1 MAEMATTLVEMDDKE
16 GLGWRISA
24 VVITLMAIGTVFVF
38 SAGVE
43 VAKGVNLSRF
53 YESANLRKVLFFP
66 LAVAVMLV
74 VSRIDYRRLGF
85 DNGPWRSPMTYL
97 FGISAI
103 LLVLVLIPH
112 IGSEINQA
120 RRWLRIPL
128 GPATISFQPSELA
141 KWTVIF
147 TLSAFCVKY
156 GDRLKLFKQGFLPV
170 CIVLGMVVGL
180 IIIEDFGSAA
190 LIALLAFFILLIG
203 GANWRYLVAPLPIA
217 AIGFAAAI
225 LASPT
230 RRMRIFAFLHPDQF
244 TGSSNYQASQSLI
257 AIGSG
262 GLFGKGL
269 GMGVCKYG
277 HLPEDTT
284 DFIFAIIGEEMGLV
298 GTLTVITLFIIFIV
312 LGVMVINRCKE
323 PFGKLLATSIVLAI
337 GVQAALNIGVVTVVL
352 PTKGLPLPFVSA
364 GGTSM
369 LLSAAAVGVLLNIA
383 SRCGKTKAAEVDDG
397 R

>member
-1 MAEMATTLVEMDDKE
+1 MATTLVELDYKE
-16 GLGWRISA
+16 NMGWRIGA

-43 VAKGVNLSRF
+43 VAKGVNLSQF
-53 YESANLRKVLFFP
+53 YESANLRKALFFP

-74 VSRIDYRRLGF
+74 VSRFDYRRYGLDKGL
-85 DNGPWRSPMTYL
+85 WRSPMTYL
-97 FGISAI
+97 FGISVI

-112 IGSEINQA
+112 IGSQINQA

-147 TLSAFCVKY
+147 SLSAFCVKY
-156 GDRLKLFKQGFLPV
+156 GDQLKSFKQGFLPV
-170 CIVLGMVVGL
+170 CMTLGLVVGL

-190 LIALLAFFILLIG
+190 LIAMLAFFILLIG
-203 GANWRYLVAPLPIA
+203 GANWRYLVAPLPVA
-217 AIGFAAAI
+217 AIGFIAAI

-230 RRMRIFAFLHPDQF
+230 RRMRILAFLHPDQW

-262 GLFGKGL
+262 GSFGKGL

-284 DFIFAIIGEEMGLV
+284 DFIFSIIGEEMGLV
-298 GTLTVITLFIIFIV
+298 GTLTVIALFIIFIV

-323 PFGKLLATSIVLAI
+323 PFGKLLATSIVLAV
-337 GVQAALNIGVVTVVL
+337 GFQAALNIGVVTVVL

-369 LLSAAAVGVLLNIA
+369 LLTAAAVGVLLNIA
-383 SRCGKTKAAEVDDG
+383 SQCEKTQLREDA
-397 R
+397 

>member
-1 MAEMATTLVEMDDKE
+1 MAEMATTLVELDYKE
-16 GLGWRISA
+16 NLGWRIGM

-43 VAKGVNLSRF
+43 VSKGANLAKF

-66 LAVAVMLV
+66 LAVAVMLL
-74 VSRIDYRRLGF
+74 VSRIDYRRFNLDKGL
-85 DNGPWRSPMTYL
+85 WRSPITYL
-97 FGISAI
+97 FIVSVI

-112 IGSEINQA
+112 IGSQINQA

-141 KWTVIF
+141 KWAVIF
-147 TLSAFCVKY
+147 SLSAFCVKY
-156 GDRLKLFKQGFLPV
+156 GERLAFFKRGLLPV
-170 CIVLGMVVGL
+170 CIVLGLVVGL

-190 LIALLAFFILLIG
+190 LIGMLAFFILLIG
-203 GANWRYLVAPLPIA
+203 GANWRYLLAPLPVA
-217 AIGFAAAI
+217 AIGFVAAI

-230 RRMRIFAFLHPDQF
+230 RRMRIFAFLHPDQL

-262 GLFGKGL
+262 GPFGKGL

-284 DFIFAIIGEEMGLV
+284 DFIFSIIAEEMGLV
-298 GTLTVITLFIIFIV
+298 GTLTVISLFIILIV
-312 LGVMVINRCKE
+312 FGVMVINRCKE

-337 GVQAALNIGVVTVVL
+337 GFQAALNIGVVTVIL

-369 LLSAAAVGVLLNIA
+369 LLTAAAVGVLLNIA
-383 SRCGKTKAAEVDDG
+383 SQCEKTQLMENT
-397 R
+397 